1 MPQQQL
7 HGDNYT
13 LPSVLIIG
21 TDGHVLVEGSEHRAR
36 MLRYASA
43 MRELHIV
50 VLGAQGVSEARVQ
63 IGDHVFA
70 YPTHSTSRAHALIE
84 GLCIGMRIIAGH
96 TIDIIST
103 QDPFEC
109 ALIGY
114 LLKRRSN
121 ACLQI
126 QEHGDFF
133 SLSHWRRERLLHQ
146 VRYVVG
152 LWLIRR
158 ADHIRAVSA
167 RIKRGLVA
175 RGIKSECVVTV
186 PVQTDVAAFRSA
198 APAERIM
205 KLRPE
210 GGVLILTMAR
220 MVPQKNLT
228 LLIDAFRE
236 VIQSGTRAHLVILG
250 KGPEKEVLR
259 ARAHGLV
266 PEHLTFLEWTDDPA
280 GAMRAAD
287 IYALSSNYEG
297 WGRVCIEALA
307 AGIPLVMTDVGC
319 AGEVVHDGK
328 NGLVVPV
335 GDVHA
340 FAQALTRLATDQA
353 LRERLTRCG
362 VETVDRLPTS
372 EDYIAAYK
380 KSLECCIVPSHEG
393 S

>member
-1 MPQQQL
+1 M
-7 HGDNYT
+7 
-13 LPSVLIIG
+13 
-21 TDGHVLVEGSEHRAR
+21 LVEGSEHRAR

-43 MRELHIV
+43 MRELHIL
-50 VLGAQGVSEARVQ
+50 VLGAQGVTESRVR
-63 IGDHVFA
+63 IGDRVFA

-84 GLCIGMRIIAGH
+84 GLRIGMRIIGGH

-133 SLSHWRRERLLHQ
+133 SLPHWRRERLLHQ
-146 VRYVVG
+146 VRYMAG

-158 ADHIRAVSA
+158 ADHIRAVST

-175 RGIKSECVVTV
+175 RGIESECVVAV
-186 PVQTDVAAFRSA
+186 PVQTDVAMFRSA
-198 APAERIM
+198 APAERIV

-210 GGVLILTMAR
+210 DGVLILTMAR
-220 MVPQKNLT
+220 MVPQKNLA

-236 VIQSGTRAHLVILG
+236 VVRNGVRAHLVILG
-250 KGPEKEVLR
+250 KGPEKEALLS
-259 ARAHGLV
+259 RAHGLV
-266 PEHLTFLEWTDDPA
+266 PEHLTFLDWTDDPA

-307 AGIPLVMTDVGC
+307 AGTPLVMTDVGC
-319 AGEVVHDGK
+319 AGEVVRDGE

-335 GDVHA
+335 GDASA
-340 FAQALTRLATDQA
+340 FARALARLATDRA
-353 LRERLTRCG
+353 LRERLARSGT
-362 VETVDRLPTS
+362 ETVRLLPTPD
-372 EDYIAAYK
+372 DYIATYK